1 MSCRHRAS
9 AATKLRCQFKVAG
22 RAGACPDGKELFFL
36 SGGNLDLMAADVRV
50 EGDALF
56 VGVPKLLFQTQ
67 LKSVVL
73 GWPYDVARDGRF
85 LMNVR
90 ADAEIAPPAM
100 VVSNW
105 PALISKN

>member
-1 MSCRHRAS
+1 MPAPGQRGD
-9 AATKLRCQFKVAG
+9 KVALSVQG
-22 RAGACPDGKELFFL
+22 GWPRWGPDGKELFFL

-50 EGDALF
+50 EADALF
-56 VGVPKLLFQTQ
+56 VGVPKLLFQTR
-67 LKSVVL
+67 LKNVVG

-90 ADAEIAPPAM
+90 ADAEMAPPAM

-105 PALISKN
+105 PALITKN